1 MRIVTLRSRAGSTR
15 LVLILTS
22 PPEKRSVEV
31 LRLIGVVA
39 LIISVAACGSDSSED
54 GADADGPVEVV
65 ASFYPVAEA
74 AQRVGGDLVRVVNLT
89 RPGTEPHDIELSP
102 PQVDR
107 LQDADLV
114 LYLGQGF
121 QPAVEE
127 IAERRRRGAV
137 DLLEVVELEGGAGD
151 FDAHG
156 DEAAGEAHAEE
167 GALDPHFWLDP
178 TRMARAVDGVEQA
191 LAKAAPEHGDAFSAN
206 AQRYKQALAA
216 LDEEF
221 AATLKGCQRRLLVT
235 SHAAFHYLA
244 SRYDLE
250 HRPIAGLSPEAGPDP
265 ARLAELADL
274 IRREGVTTVFYET
287 LVAPDVA
294 ETLAGEAGVKTAVL
308 NPLEGLTQEE
318 IEQGKD
324 YAAVMRENLAALAG
338 ALGCQ

>member
-1 MRIVTLRSRAGSTR
+1 M
-15 LVLILTS
+15 
-22 PPEKRSVEV
+22 

-54 GADADGPVEVV
+54 GADADGRVEVV

-127 IAERRRRGAV
+127 IAERRRTGAV
-137 DLLEVVELEGGAGD
+137 DLLEVVELEEGAAG
-151 FDAHG
+151 FDAHGDRGDAEEDHG

-191 LAKAAPEHGDAFSAN
+191 LAKVAPEHGDAFSAN

-244 SRYDLE
+244 ARYDLE
-250 HRPIAGLSPEAGPDP
+250 HRPIAGLSPETEPNP

-274 IRREGVTTVFYET
+274 IRREGVITVFYET

-294 ETLAGEAGVKTAVL
+294 ETLAGDAGVKTSVL

-318 IEQGKD
+318 IDQGKD

-338 ALGCQ
+338 PLGCR